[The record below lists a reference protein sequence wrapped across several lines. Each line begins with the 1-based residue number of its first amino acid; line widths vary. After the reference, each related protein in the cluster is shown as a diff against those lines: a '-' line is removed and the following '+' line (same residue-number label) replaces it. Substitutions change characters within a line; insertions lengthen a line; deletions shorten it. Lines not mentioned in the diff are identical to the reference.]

1 MRHLWTPHLALAAHG
16 LGRGPGDHRQLAH
29 EVRTPGLVSVIEV
42 VAILV
47 VAWLCFL
54 GGFVIGAV
62 FASRIEKED

>member
-1 MRHLWTPHLALAAHG
+1 M
-16 LGRGPGDHRQLAH
+16 
-29 EVRTPGLVSVIEV
+29 RTPGLVSVIEV